1 MRWLFILSTFDCCLL
16 GSAQVIENP
25 VFDRT
30 CSDLFRINKI
40 ELSKDSTYLFCIINV
55 PDDTWVNISP
65 LTYIEDDITKRKYAI
80 IRSDG
85 IPFSPSVRNFDNA
98 MKCEVTLVFPRIA
111 NTTRINLIESTEG
124 KGFNVYGINLSD
136 TFSNTYSLAE
146 YDRLS
151 NMAKFWISSGNRD
164 KSIEVKKKEVEAS
177 GYLFGN
183 KSNLYLTEMF
193 QLSNL
198 YHDYG
203 NSEEALYWKKESAE
217 RCYEICA
224 KLVDSGAQYGEKEYY
239 MNDVEL
245 FYDKQVF
252 AFRYYYDNQR
262 WNKAKSLM
270 QNVLNLFKEQNDT
283 SVYIPII
290 QHYIGLSSY
299 YGKDEE
305 DAEKFFLLSYDSFQ
319 KHEKAKQFPVYGEL
333 LTYLSLLY
341 NNRGN
346 YEKAYNYSLE
356 ASHVC
361 RTYSGENSKE
371 YGFALAGLS
380 NAEIMLN
387 KKEEGLMHAEMASS
401 IVENANDVPLE
412 LKEIYRKRISAI
424 KNATTGEPLVQS
436 MESKNSSNIVT
447 YMFEANNDM
456 LSGDYH
462 TAIIK
467 FHIIKDELESHFES
481 ADLQSYVRTIV
492 SLSDCLSQTGKL
504 VQADKVLDDAL
515 NIFQKNNVKT
525 NLARYLY
532 ISKGQLFLLL
542 NNYISAMHCYKQ
554 ALGLFQQSNDKSID
568 YAKLLHGISMIDI
581 YIGLYDD
588 AKKQL
593 DEALIICEKFYDD
606 TKNTSTYLTILN
618 GIANNYIKMGNHD
631 KAIEIYKTIIDKATS
646 QSTNRI
652 KALAM
657 CNLADVYL
665 LNNDKESAK
674 TLYKKVLSLE
684 TEGYIKEM
692 AEFNLV
698 FCYIK
703 DKDPSAVDRL
713 NNFNHKTKENLS
725 LVFGRFTE
733 YEREKYWN
741 QWSQALT
748 FINNMAVSLYD
759 SPQTRQMAYDN
770 ALYTKNMLVSVEQLL
785 GNIVKE
791 SNTAND
797 TFTSMQH
804 YKEKLSNKGLSK
816 DSTYTYVEIIS
827 QLEKQIINS
836 IPNFSD
842 KVNSQFTTYADVK
855 QLLSDNDVAIEFI
868 YLPQVKIPIEESE
881 LSYGALILTKN
892 DDSPRLVSI
901 CKEKELEKVL
911 GVRDS
916 VNHYSHDILYSASDQ
931 TLYRMIWSKMMAYIQ
946 KGSNIYYS
954 PTGYINRINL
964 SAISDGS
971 QRLEDMYDF
980 YEVTTTANIK
990 KSVPK
995 TKKQNNNA
1003 YLYGDINY
1011 NEDTNIMEEYATTYS
1026 SYTPG
1031 ELFTLRS
1038 VNRGAWDMLPATKD
1052 EIEGICRILEHNGM
1066 AVKVYS
1072 KEAANEESFKTMHG
1086 NSPDIIH
1093 IATHGYYL
1101 PDKTAHTTNV
1111 FSDMKSYT
1119 LGGRHLFY
1127 SGLLFAGANNVWTGK
1142 EIKNGVE
1149 DGILTADEVSRLDLS
1164 NTQLVVLSACDTGL
1178 GNIDKING
1186 VFGLQRGFKRAGVE
1200 SILMSLWKVEDEA
1213 TRILMVEFYKNL
1225 MSGQSKHQS
1234 LKNAQ
1239 KYLRSV
1245 ENGKYDDP
1253 KYWASFI
1260 MLDGL
1265 N

>member
-1 MRWLFILSTFDCCLL
+1 MRWLLILCTFASCLL
-16 GSAQVIENP
+16 GSAQVIEDP

-30 CSDLFRINKI
+30 CRELFRINKI
-40 ELSKDSTYLFCIINV
+40 ELSKDSTYLYCTINV

-65 LTYIEDDITKRKYAI
+65 STFIEDDITKRKYTI

-98 MKCEVTLVFPRIA
+98 MKCEVTLVFPHIA
-111 NTTRINLIESTEG
+111 NTTLINLIETTEG
-124 KGFNVYGINLSD
+124 KGFNVYGISLTD
-136 TFSNTYSLAE
+136 TFRNTYSLAE
-146 YDRLS
+146 YNRLS

-177 GYLFGN
+177 RYLFGN
-183 KSNLYLTEMF
+183 KSNLYITKMF

-198 YHDYG
+198 YYEYG
-203 NSEEALYWKKESAE
+203 NSAEALYWKKELAD

-224 KLVDSGAQYGEKEYY
+224 KLVDYGTLYGEKEYY
-239 MNDVEL
+239 MKDIEF
-245 FYDKQVF
+245 FYDKQDL
-252 AFRYYYDNQR
+252 AFRYYYDNKE

-270 QNVLNLFKEQNDT
+270 QNVFQLFKEQNDT
-283 SVYIPII
+283 TIYIPII
-290 QHYIGLSSY
+290 QYYIGLSSY

-305 DAEKFFLLSYDSFQ
+305 DAEKFLLLSYDSFQ

-401 IVENANDVPLE
+401 IVENANDVSLE

-424 KNATTGEPLVQS
+424 KNVTSGGTLPQS
-436 MESKNSSNIVT
+436 IESNDSSNIVP
-447 YMFEANNDM
+447 YLFEANNNM
-456 LSGDYH
+456 LLGDYN
-462 TAIIK
+462 TAIKK
-467 FHIIKDELESHFES
+467 FYIIKEKMESHFES

-542 NNYISAMHCYKQ
+542 NNYISAMHWYKQ
-554 ALGLFQQSNDKSID
+554 ALGLFQQANDKSIS
-568 YAKLLHGISMIDI
+568 YVRLLHGISMIDI

-593 DEALIICEKFYDD
+593 DEALIICEKFYGDAENAND
-606 TKNTSTYLTILN
+606 YLIVLN
-618 GIANNYIKMGNHD
+618 SIAVNYLKMGNHD
-631 KAIEIYKTIIDKATS
+631 KAVELFKAIIDKAS
-646 QSTNRI
+646 SPSTNRI

-748 FINNMAVSLYD
+748 FLNNMAVSIYD
-759 SPQTRQMAYDN
+759 SPRIREMAYDN
-770 ALYTKNMLVSVEQLL
+770 ALYTKSMLVNVERLL

-791 SNTAND
+791 NNTAND
-797 TFTSMQH
+797 TFTLMQQ
-804 YKEKLSNKGLSK
+804 YKEKLSSKGLSK
-816 DSTYTYVEIIS
+816 DSIYNYVELIS

-842 KVNSQFTTYADVK
+842 KVNSQFKTYADVK

-868 YLPQVKIPIEESE
+868 YIPQVKIPIEESE

-892 DDSPRLVSI
+892 DDSPKLVSI
-901 CKEKELEKVL
+901 CKEKELENVL
-911 GVRDS
+911 DIRDS
-916 VNHYSHDILYSASDQ
+916 VNHYSPDILYSVSDQ
-931 TLYRMIWSKMMAYIQ
+931 TLYRMIWSKIMPFIK

-964 SAISDGS
+964 SVISDGS
-971 QRLEDMYDF
+971 QRLEDMFNF
-980 YEVTTTANIK
+980 YEVTTTASINETAK
-990 KSVPK
+990 GLSKHNNSVV
-995 TKKQNNNA
+995 
-1003 YLYGDINY
+1003 LYGNINY
-1011 NEDTNIMEEYATTYS
+1011 NEDTDVMKNHAHIYS

-1031 ELFTLRS
+1031 ELYVLRS
-1038 VNRGAWDMLPATKD
+1038 VDRGTWDLLPATKD
-1052 EIEGICRILEHNGM
+1052 EIEGIYEVVNHSGISVN
-1066 AVKVYS
+1066 VYS
-1072 KEAANEESFKTMHG
+1072 KENANEESFKSLHG
-1086 NSPDIIH
+1086 KSPSIIH
-1093 IATHGYYL
+1093 IATHGFYF
-1101 PDKTAHTTNV
+1101 PDKTAKITNALNR
-1111 FSDMKSYT
+1111 MESYT
-1119 LGGRHLFY
+1119 LGGSHMFY
-1127 SGLLFAGANNVWTGK
+1127 SGLLFAGANNAWIGK
-1142 EIKNGVE
+1142 EIEEGIE
-1149 DGILTADEVSRLDLS
+1149 DGILTADEISRLDLS
-1164 NTQLVVLSACDTGL
+1164 NTNLVVLSACDTGL
-1178 GNIDKING
+1178 GDVDKING
-1186 VFGLQRGFKRAGVE
+1186 VFGLQRGFKRAGVK
-1200 SILMSLWKVEDEA
+1200 SILMSLWKVDDEA

>member
-1 MRWLFILSTFDCCLL
+1 MRWLLILCTFACCLL

-30 CSDLFRINKI
+30 CRVLFRINKI
-40 ELSKDSTYLFCIINV
+40 ELSKDSTYLYCTINV

-65 LTYIEDDITKRKYAI
+65 STFIEDDITKRKYTI

-98 MKCEVTLVFPRIA
+98 MKCEVTLVFPHIA
-111 NTTRINLIESTEG
+111 NTTRINLIETTEG
-124 KGFNVYGINLSD
+124 KGFNVYGISLTD

-151 NMAKFWISSGNRD
+151 NMAKFWASSDNRD
-164 KSIEVKKKEVEAS
+164 KSIEIKKKEVEAS
-177 GYLFGN
+177 RYLFGN
-183 KSNLYLTEMF
+183 KSNLYIAEMS

-198 YHDYG
+198 FYEYG
-203 NSEEALYWKKESAE
+203 NSGEALHWKKESTD

-224 KLVDSGAQYGEKEYY
+224 RLVDSVAQYGEKEYY
-239 MNDVEL
+239 MNDIES
-245 FYDKQVF
+245 FYDIQAF
-252 AFRYYYDNQR
+252 AFRYFYDNQE

-270 QNVLNLFKEQNDT
+270 QNVFQLFKEKNDT
-283 SVYIPII
+283 SIYIPII
-290 QHYIGLSSY
+290 QYYIGISSY

-305 DAEKFFLLSYDSFQ
+305 DAEKFFLLSYDLFQ

-424 KNATTGEPLVQS
+424 KNVTSGGTLPQS
-436 MESKNSSNIVT
+436 IESNDSSNIIT
-447 YMFEANNDM
+447 YVFEANDDM
-456 LSGDYH
+456 LFGDYN
-462 TAIIK
+462 TAIKK
-467 FHIIKDELESHFES
+467 FYITKEKMESHFES

-492 SLSDCLSQTGKL
+492 SLSDCLSQTGKI
-504 VQADKVLDDAL
+504 VEADKVLDNAL
-515 NIFQKNNVKT
+515 NIFQKYNVKT

-532 ISKGQLFLLL
+532 VSKAQLYILL
-542 NNYISAMHCYKQ
+542 NNYISAMHWYKQ

-568 YAKLLHGISMIDI
+568 YAKLLHGMSMINI
-581 YIGLYDD
+581 YFELYDD
-588 AKKQL
+588 AKEQL
-593 DEALIICEKFYDD
+593 DEALIICEKFYND
-606 TKNTSTYLTILN
+606 TNNTSFYLTLLN
-618 GIANNYIKMGNHD
+618 GLAINYAGMGNRD

-646 QSTNRI
+646 HSTSRI

-703 DKDPSAVDRL
+703 DKDVSAVDL
-713 NNFNHKTKENLS
+713 LKVFNHKTKENIS
-725 LVFGRFTE
+725 NIFGRFTE
-733 YEREKYWN
+733 YEREMYWDL
-741 QWSQALT
+741 WSDALT
-748 FINNMAVSLYD
+748 TLNNMAVSLYN

-770 ALYTKNMLVSVEQLL
+770 ALYTKTMLVNAERLL
-785 GNIVKE
+785 GNIIKE
-791 SNTAND
+791 GDTAND

-816 DSTYTYVEIIS
+816 DSINTYIEIIS

-842 KVNSQFTTYADVK
+842 KVNSQFRTYADVK

-868 YLPQVKIPIEESE
+868 YLPEVKFPLEESD

-892 DDSPRLVSI
+892 DDSPRLVSL
-901 CKEKELEKVL
+901 CKEKELENVL
-911 GVRDS
+911 GIRDS
-916 VNHYSHDILYSASDQ
+916 MGHYDPDVLYSVSNQ
-931 TLYRMIWSKMMAYIQ
+931 TLYRMIWSQMMPFVP
-946 KGSNIYYS
+946 KGSTIYYS
-954 PTGYINRINL
+954 PIGYVNRINL
-964 SAISDGS
+964 SAISDGT
-971 QRLEDMYDF
+971 QRIGEIYDL

-990 KSVPK
+990 KSVSK
-995 TKKQNNNA
+995 TKQQNNNA
-1003 YLYGDINY
+1003 HLYGDINY
-1011 NEDTNIMEEYATTYS
+1011 NEDTTIMEEYANTYS

-1038 VNRGAWDMLPATKD
+1038 LDRGAWDLLPATKD
-1052 EIEGICRILEHNGM
+1052 EIEDICRIIEHSGM
-1066 AVKVYS
+1066 SVRVYS
-1072 KEAANEESFKTMHG
+1072 KEDANEESFKSMHG
-1086 NSPDIIH
+1086 NSPNIIH
-1093 IATHGYYL
+1093 VATHGYYF
-1101 PDKTAHTTNV
+1101 PDETAHKTSV
-1111 FSDMKSYT
+1111 LGDMKSYT

-1142 EIKNGVE
+1142 EIKDGVE
-1149 DGILTADEVSRLDLS
+1149 DGILTADEVSRMDLS

-1178 GNIDKING
+1178 GDIDKING

-1239 KYLRSV
+1239 KHLRSV
-1245 ENGKYDDP
+1245 ENGKFDNP
-1253 KYWASFI
+1253 KYWAAFVL
-1260 MLDGL
+1260 LDGL